1 MKATTK
7 KKTATKKAGKKSW
20 TPAAWAIEQF
30 GGVRALASVIGRNPG
45 TISRWTNADTEAG
58 KKGIIPGPSLAP
70 ILTAAQ
76 KKKLDI
82 TAEDLIFGRKH

>member
-7 KKTATKKAGKKSW
+7 KKTATKGKKSW

-30 GGVRALASVIGRNPG
+30 GGVRALASVVGRNPG
-45 TISRWTNADTEAG
+45 TISRWTNPDTEAG
-58 KKGIIPGPSLAP
+58 RKGIIPGPSLAT
-70 ILTAAQ
+70 ILTAAK